1 MTNVKRSFSFGRRK
15 KPPPA
20 ADGAQTSRAGSSQP
34 GTPQGDGL
42 VVGFPGRG
50 GAAGSPG
57 KASSMEV
64 EKKVKRSFSFNA
76 SRTKAK
82 TFAQNQDY
90 CRYLMHNHFK

>member
-15 KPPPA
+15 KPPPPA

-76 SRTKAK
+76 PRRRKASSQ
-82 TFAQNQDY
+82 A
-90 CRYLMHNHFK
+90 